1 MRISQ
6 SLISRRLFICLVA
19 ALLLFSVL
27 IGRLAYVQLIR
38 GEWLTEKAH
47 QLWNREIPFEPMRG
61 RILDRNGEVLADN
74 VSAPSVLAI
83 PAQIKEP
90 KKVAAA
96 LGEVLGMEEE
106 RLYQLLTKRQLM
118 VRIVPE
124 GRRISPEKAQ
134 QVRALKLPGIV
145 IAEDSKRYYPH
156 GTFASHVLGFTGV
169 DNQGLA
175 GLEYAYDALL
185 RGTKGSI
192 SFLADARGREIPG
205 QDEGYRP
212 PKDGYDLILTLDKSI
227 QSFIEREL
235 DQAML
240 QYEADHALAIAM
252 DPNTGEILG
261 MASRPHF
268 HPGEYQRYPQEVYN
282 RVLPIWMA
290 YEPGSTFKIITLAA
304 ALEEQKLNLEDSFFD
319 PGYAVVAGVRIRCWK
334 AGGHGHQSFLEV
346 VENSCNPGFIEIG
359 QRLGKDL
366 LFKYIRDFGFGSKT
380 GIDLNGEA
388 SGILFP
394 LERVGP
400 VELATTS
407 FGQGVSV
414 TPIQQVSAV
423 AAAINGGRL
432 MKPHLAKQIQDPET
446 GEVIQRFEP
455 EFIRQVIS
463 PETSEKVRMALESVV
478 AKGTGSN
485 AFIDGYRVGG
495 KTGTAQ
501 KVGAG
506 GQYLQNNHI
515 VSFMGFAPAD
525 DPQIVVYVAVD
536 NPKGIQFG
544 GVVAAP
550 IVRNILEDSL
560 HYLRVPPRKEQIRK
574 ERRPNEQPLVEVPDL
589 IGVSVQELQL
599 SQFGFRLETYG
610 EGDTVINQAPKAGVK
625 VAPYATIRVYLG
637 DGKRDDK

>member
-6 SLISRRLFICLVA
+6 SLMSRRLFICLVV
-19 ALLLFSVL
+19 ALNLFIVL
-27 IGRLAYVQLIR
+27 IGRLAYIQLIQ
-38 GEWLTEKAH
+38 GEWLTQKAH
-47 QLWNREIPFEPMRG
+47 ELWNREIPFEPLRG
-61 RILDRNGEVLADN
+61 RIMDRNGEILAHN

-83 PAQIKEP
+83 PAQIKDP
-90 KKVAAA
+90 RRVAER
-96 LGEVLGMEEE
+96 LGDVLGMEEE
-106 RLYQLLTKRQLM
+106 RLHQLLTKRQLM

-124 GRRISPEKAQ
+124 GRHISQEKAQ
-134 QVRALKLPGIV
+134 QVRDLKLPGIV
-145 IAEDSKRYYPH
+145 IAEDSKRYYPY
-156 GTFASHVLGFTGV
+156 GSFASHVLGFTGV
-169 DNQGLA
+169 DQGLA
-175 GLEYAYDALL
+175 GLEYEYDQLL
-185 RGTKGSI
+185 QGKRGSI

-205 QDEGYRP
+205 QDEGYHP
-212 PKDGYDLILTLDKSI
+212 PKDGYDLVLTLDRSI

-240 QYEADHALAIAM
+240 QYEADHAIAIAM

-261 MASRPHF
+261 MASRPNYY
-268 HPGEYQRYPQEVYN
+268 PGEYQRYPQEVYN

-304 ALEEQKLNLEDSFFD
+304 ALEENKLSLEESFFD
-319 PGYAVVAGVRIRCWK
+319 PGYAIVAGARIRCWK

-359 QRLGKDL
+359 QRLGKET

-388 SGILFP
+388 AGILFP

-414 TPIQQVSAV
+414 TPIQQIAAV

-463 PETSEKVRMALESVV
+463 PETSKEVRMALESVV
-478 AKGTGSN
+478 AKGTGHN

-501 KVGAG
+501 KVGPG
-506 GQYLQNNHI
+506 GQYLRNNHI

-560 HYLRVPPRKEQIRK
+560 HYLRIEPRTEQIPK
-574 ERRPNEQPLVEVPDL
+574 EYRFYEQPLVEVPDL
-589 IGVSVQELQL
+589 TGANIQELRL
-599 SQFGFRLETYG
+599 SQFGFRLEALG
-610 EGDTVINQAPKAGVK
+610 KGDTVINQAPKAGVK
-625 VAPYATIRVYLG
+625 VKPTATIRVYLG
-637 DGKRDDK
+637 DGKSDDK

>member
-1 MRISQ
+1 MRFS
-6 SLISRRLFICLVA
+6 SSVFRRRLFFCLIFS
-19 ALLLFSVL
+19 LLLFFVL
-27 IGRLAYVQLIR
+27 IGRLAYIQLVQ

-47 QLWNREIPFEPMRG
+47 DLWNREIPFEPMRG
-61 RILDRNGEVLADN
+61 RILDRNGEVLAYN

-90 KKVAAA
+90 REVARQ
-96 LGEVLGMEEE
+96 LGAVLDMDEE
-106 RLYQLLTKRQLM
+106 RLYQLLTKRQLL
-118 VRIVPE
+118 VRIAPE

-134 QVRALKLPGIV
+134 QVRDLKIPGIV
-145 IAEDSKRYYPH
+145 IADDSKRYYPY
-156 GTFASHVLGFTGV
+156 GTFAAHVLGFTGV
-169 DNQGLA
+169 DGGLA
-175 GLEYAYDALL
+175 GVEYKYDDVLQ
-185 RGTKGSI
+185 GQKGAI

-205 QDEGYRP
+205 QEEGYRP
-212 PKDGYDLILTLDKSI
+212 PQDGYDLVLTLDKSI

-261 MASRPHF
+261 MASRPTY
-268 HPGEYQRYPQEVYN
+268 HPGEFGRYPPEVYN

-304 ALEEQKLNLEDSFFD
+304 ALEEKKIDLNDTFFD
-319 PGYAVVAGVRIRCWK
+319 PGHAIVAGAKIRCWK

-359 QRLGKDL
+359 QRLGKEL
-366 LFKYIRDFGFGSKT
+366 LFQYIRNFGFGGKT

-388 SGILFP
+388 TGILFP
-394 LERVGP
+394 LEKVGP

-414 TPIQQVSAV
+414 TPLQQVTAV
-423 AAAINGGRL
+423 AAAINGGKL
-432 MKPHLAKQIQDPET
+432 MRPHLAKQVQHPET
-446 GEVIQRFEP
+446 GEVVQRFEP
-455 EFIRQVIS
+455 EMIRRVIS
-463 PETSEKVRMALESVV
+463 PETSQQVRYALESVV
-478 AKGTGSN
+478 ARGTGMN
-485 AFIDGYRVGG
+485 AYIDGYRVGG

-501 KVGAG
+501 KVGPG
-506 GQYLQNNHI
+506 GKYLPNNHI
-515 VSFMGFAPAD
+515 VSFIGFAPAD
-525 DPQIVVYVAVD
+525 DPQILVYVAVD

-560 HYLRVPPRKEQIRK
+560 HYLRIPPRKDQIPK
-574 ERRPNEQPLVEVPDL
+574 EVRYHEQPLVEVPDL
-589 IGVSVQELQL
+589 IGASVRDLRL
-599 SQFGFRLETYG
+599 SHFSFRLETLGQG
-610 EGDTVINQAPKAGVK
+610 EVVINQAPKAGVK
-625 VAPYATIRVYLG
+625 VRPDTTIRIYLG
-637 DGKRDDK
+637 QADE